1 MLYDQGSPLVEL
13 RRGNVSIAIGNTPVL
28 RLEINGVSFL
38 AKAEW
43 FNMFAVDGTIHGSVK
58 MRAAY
63 YMVESYVKEHGGVE
77 KIVVEPT
84 SGNTGIAIAALSKV
98 YGFRFVP
105 VISSKATHEVKDVL
119 KKLGI
124 VPLVVDERMSPVS
137 SGTYTDQA
145 IEYVKRM
152 MKNRDFAEKHVWL
165 NQFDN
170 DANPR
175 AHQETT
181 SKEIMSLP
189 GVDTVVTGIGTGGSF
204 AGLRRGLNRSG
215 IRLVGVQPRK
225 GQSIQGLRNVS
236 DSFFIPP
243 IIIREVL
250 NGGMIQEVD
259 VRNVLW
265 IIEKIFDKYGILPGL
280 SSGATAYCAYEMA
293 KNGKHPLAI
302 FADTGQNYTGF
313 YAGLGLIPK
322 SYGFRK
328 MYDPGLLPLF

>member
-1 MLYDQGSPLVEL
+1 MLYDQGNPLVEL
-13 RRGNVSIAIGNTPVL
+13 RNENISIAIGNTPVL

-43 FNMFAVDGTIHGSVK
+43 FNMFTVDGTVHGSVK

-63 YMVESYVKEHGGVE
+63 YMVESYIKEHGSIK

-84 SGNTGIAIAALSKV
+84 SGNTGIAMAALSKI

-105 VISSKATHEVKDVL
+105 VISSKATQEVKDIL

-124 VPLVVDERMSPVS
+124 TPLVVDEYMCPVS

-152 MKNRDFAEKHVWL
+152 MKNRDFAEKHIWL

-181 SKEIMSLP
+181 SREIMSLP

-236 DSFFIPP
+236 DSFFIPQ
-243 IIIREVL
+243 IIVREVL
-250 NGGMIQEVD
+250 NSRMIYEVD
-259 VRNVLW
+259 LRNAIW

-293 KNGKHPLAI
+293 KSGKRPLAI
-302 FADTGQNYTGF
+302 FADTGQNYTYF
-313 YAGLGLIPK
+313 YETLGISLK
-322 SYGFRK
+322 DFSFRK
-328 MYDPGLLPLF
+328 LYDPGFLPLL